1 MPEPL
6 FHAVQEEEG
15 ELRPARGR
23 GRRGLLGL
31 VFLYFSLLGWL
42 RLGLALSDASL
53 LTSLGIHPGPGY
65 LAAGGVLWG
74 VSGLAGAA
82 LMVRSTP
89 WRVAAVRIIG
99 LVFTLSY
106 WVDRLAFTRS
116 PDMQVNWPFSLGVT
130 LIGWLFL
137 EWVVRTALEG
147 KGYHGKQRTRN

>member
-23 GRRGLLGL
+23 GRRSLLGL

-74 VSGLAGAA
+74 G
-82 LMVRSTP
+82 
-89 WRVAAVRIIG
+89 
-99 LVFTLSY
+99 
-106 WVDRLAFTRS
+106 
-116 PDMQVNWPFSLGVT
+116 
-130 LIGWLFL
+130 
-137 EWVVRTALEG
+137 
-147 KGYHGKQRTRN
+147 